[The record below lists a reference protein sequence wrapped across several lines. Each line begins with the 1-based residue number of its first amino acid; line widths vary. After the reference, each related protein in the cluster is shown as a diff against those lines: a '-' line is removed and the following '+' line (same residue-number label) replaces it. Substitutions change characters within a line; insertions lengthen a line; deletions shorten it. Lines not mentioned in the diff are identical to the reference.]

1 VSLSGGVGNQLFQ
14 YAAGRTIAAERGVAL
29 QVSARPAQGSR
40 SLGIRD
46 LLDVPKAIFTRHER
60 FLGGFPDAP
69 LAGAPVFL
77 KRAARSVDRRATR
90 YHVVRQTL
98 LEMADP
104 KPEFDPRYR
113 YLHLR
118 GFFQHPSY
126 YERVLDE
133 IVGEMSRK
141 LGPTLDFDSGAGVV
155 AMHFR
160 RGDYLLYGYDLPFSF
175 HEGALSVIT
184 RSCPVSRV
192 LVMSDDSDFA
202 ALAAEHFER
211 EGLPAEAVSGG
222 TARSDLDDFRTLTTA
237 QHVVMSNSTFVWWA
251 AVLGDRIRGVNGS
264 SVDRTVVCPAPWM
277 PRRAAETLPADR
289 LDLSR
294 PGWVLHSIQP

>member
-14 YAAGRTIAAERGVAL
+14 YAAGRTIAAERGVPL
-29 QVSARPAQGSR
+29 QVVALPHRGSR

-46 LLDVPKAIFTRHER
+46 LLDVPKAVLTPHER
-60 FLGGFPDAP
+60 FLCGFPDAP
-69 LAGAPVFL
+69 LAGTPALV
-77 KRAARSVDRRATR
+77 KRAAKSVDRQASR
-90 YHVVRQTL
+90 YHIVRQTL
-98 LEMADP
+98 LDMADP
-104 KPEFDPRYR
+104 KPDFDPRYR

-126 YERVLDE
+126 YEPVLDE
-133 IVGEMSRK
+133 IVDEMSRK
-141 LGPTLDFDSGAGVV
+141 LGPTLDLDSGAGVV

-211 EGLPAEAVSGG
+211 EGLPAEAVAGG
-222 TARSDLDDFRTLTTA
+222 AARTDLDDFRTLTTA

-251 AVLGDRIRGVNGS
+251 AVLGDRIRGVDGS
-264 SVDRTVVCPAPWM
+264 SAGRTVVCPAPWM
-277 PRRAAETLPADR
+277 PRRAAGTIPADR
-289 LDLSR
+289 LDPSR
-294 PGWVLHSIQP
+294 PGWVLHSV